1 MVFGVMPMNAVQ
13 TPDTREA
20 WFPSRYGAGDQ
31 LGALNEISLEQV
43 VRAARLVCEGRVYDL
58 AHVLDE
64 HVPAFPGRSFRQHLT
79 TSAHQENARRPD
91 HGVLGGWG
99 ENDVNWMV
107 EITSS
112 TSQLGTHLDGLNH
125 LQIGQRCYNGFA
137 LPEIIEAYGTNKL
150 GMETVPQIVTRGVL
164 LDIAALKGISRLE
177 PGYVITVDDAKHALE
192 RQNLELR
199 AGDAVLFHT
208 GWGALW
214 MTDND
219 LYLSGEP
226 GAGLAL
232 ANWLVERRVALS
244 GCDTW
249 SYGAVPFENP
259 NRPFEVPQTL
269 NVKHGVFILENLKLE
284 ALARD
289 AVSEFMFVVS
299 HAKLRG
305 ATGAW
310 VAPLAIR

>member
-1 MVFGVMPMNAVQ
+1 MNNSRSATTQ
-13 TPDTREA
+13 ARES
-20 WFPSRYGAGDQ
+20 WFPGRYGTDDQ
-31 LGALNEISLEQV
+31 IGALNEIGLEQV
-43 VRAARLVCEGRVYDL
+43 VRAAQLVHQGQVYDL

-79 TSAHQENARRPD
+79 ATAHQENARRPD
-91 HGVLGGWG
+91 HGAMGGWG
-99 ENDVNWMV
+99 ENDVNWIV

-125 LQIGQRCYNGFA
+125 LQIGGHCYNGFA
-137 LPEIIEAYGTNKL
+137 LPEIIEPYGTNKL
-150 GMETVPQIVTRGVL
+150 GIETVPQIVTRGVL
-164 LDIAALKGISRLE
+164 LDIAALKGVTRLE
-177 PGYVITVDDAKHALE
+177 GGYAITVQDAQQALE
-192 RQNLELR
+192 RQHLELR

-208 GWGALW
+208 GWGAYW
-214 MTDND
+214 MLDNAA
-219 LYLSGEP
+219 YLAAEP
-226 GAGLAL
+226 GPGLAL
-232 ANWLVERRVALS
+232 AQWLVEQRIALS

-259 NRPFEVPQTL
+259 DRPFEVPQTL

-284 ALARD
+284 ELARD
-289 AVSEFMFVVS
+289 VVYEFMFVVS
-299 HAKLRG
+299 HAKVRG